1 MAVSEERLER
11 DLSLG
16 RKLRWL
22 IFGRLGAAVILLA
35 VSTVWTGSGSGRQ
48 PPIKTLS
55 FLAAVACLTVLYALA
70 QRFSRALLFQAR
82 LQFTVDILLVTWLV
96 WTSDVVHSP
105 YTALYIVV
113 IALASLFLGPRD
125 VVVTS
130 VGCAVVFT
138 GCAFAAIYGLSNYP
152 VSDASEG
159 SLSPAVQSI
168 GLFDIAFLVVGLLS
182 ARLAEHQSRSEVRL
196 IAATQSLAN
205 LRALHER
212 IVESIRSGVV
222 TTDLQGRIYTFNSAA
237 EEITGY
243 NQKDVRGQDAS
254 IFFGEMTDQVV
265 DSIHAANVGA
275 ASPRFEA
282 GCLTAEGLRLRLGF
296 SISPLFSETG
306 ETTGMVI
313 TFQDLTHIRALEET
327 SRRQD
332 QLAAI
337 GRMAAS
343 IAHEIRNPLAA
354 MRGSIQM
361 LRHEMKGQPSQE
373 ELMEIILR
381 ESDRLN
387 RIITD
392 FLNYARPRSISHAK
406 VDVGELLHQTFTLL
420 RHSPEVS
427 DRQMVEEDVTAG
439 PLLAD
444 ADAEQLQQV
453 FWNLARNALQAMPDG
468 GTLRAELAKNRKN
481 RLRITFSDS
490 GRGMSP
496 AQVEHLFEPFSST
509 TGGTGLGLS
518 IVYQIIREHGG
529 TINVRSREGQGTTIT
544 IELPSASGEQEAETR
559 KQESEVRSQ
568 KPEARSQK
576 PEARSQKP
584 EARSQKSK
592 VRRRKESI

>member
-1 MAVSEERLER
+1 MTAAEKIPEQNSQLR
-11 DLSLG
+11 
-16 RKLRWL
+16 RKLWVL
-22 IFGRLGAAVILLA
+22 ILGRLGVGLILLF
-35 VSTVWTGSGSGRQ
+35 VSTIWTRSTTDSRSSSLT
-48 PPIKTLS
+48 ISVLLFVLFLTL
-55 FLAAVACLTVLYALA
+55 LYSLVHH
-70 QRFSRALLFQAR
+70 FTNALLFQAR
-82 LQFTVDILLVTWLV
+82 LQFAVDILLVTWLV
-96 WTSDVVHSP
+96 WTSDVINSP
-105 YTALYIVV
+105 YTALYIVI
-113 IALASLFLGPRD
+113 IAISSLFLGPRGA
-125 VVVTS
+125 VITS
-130 VGCAVVFT
+130 VGCGVAFT
-138 GCAFAAIYGLSNYP
+138 GCALAVMTGLGSQPAYLL
-152 VSDASEG
+152 DD
-159 SLSPAVQSI
+159 SLSRAVQSV
-168 GLFDIAFLVVGLLS
+168 GLFNIAFFVVGLLS
-182 ARLAEHQSRSEVRL
+182 ARLAQQQSGSDVRL
-196 IAATQSLAN
+196 KAATQSLAN

-222 TTDLQGRIYTFNSAA
+222 TTDLEGRIFTFNAAA

-243 NQKDVRGQDAS
+243 DEKDVRGQGAS
-254 IFFGEMTDQVV
+254 VFFGELGDHINNLVRASDKRVT
-265 DSIHAANVGA
+265 
-275 ASPRFEA
+275 SPRFEA
-282 GCLTAEGLRLRLGF
+282 DCLTAEGMRLRLGF
-296 SISPLFSETG
+296 SISPLSAESG

-361 LRHEMKGQPSQE
+361 LRHEMQGEPAQA

-392 FLNYARPRSISHAK
+392 FLNYARPRSASHAK
-406 VDVGELLHQTFTLL
+406 VDVGELLRQTFTLL
-420 RHSPEVS
+420 RYSPEINE
-427 DRQMVEEDVTAG
+427 RQSVEEELIDG
-439 PLLAD
+439 PLMAD

-453 FWNLARNALQAMPDG
+453 FWNLARNALQSMPDG
-468 GTLRAELAKNRKN
+468 GVLRAQISRNVRN
-481 RLRITFSDS
+481 RLTIMFSDN

-544 IELPSASGEQEAETR
+544 IEIPGE
-559 KQESEVRSQ
+559 KQ
-568 KPEARSQK
+568 EARSQ
-576 PEARSQKP
+576 
-584 EARSQKSK
+584 
-592 VRRRKESI
+592 